1 MNRCM
6 ARLVIRIIEKCDSDW
21 RCNDWLGLI
30 SGWMVFLDCLIGFQ
44 LNALDWLSAHGG
56 DWLSVTILFS
66 DCRKC
71 GYDRFNIFF
80 GGGAAS
86 GAV

>member
-30 SGWMVFLDCLIGFQ
+30 TGWMVFLDCLIGYQ
-44 LNALDWLSAHGG
+44 LMGMIDYLL
-56 DWLSVTILFS
+56 TILFS
-66 DCRKC
+66 GCMKC

-80 GGGAAS
+80 LGGQPLGLYEEM
-86 GAV
+86 

>member
-30 SGWMVFLDCLIGFQ
+30 TGWMVFLDCLIGYQ
-44 LNALDWLSAHGG
+44 LNALDWLSAYG
-56 DWLSVTILFS
+56 D
-66 DCRKC
+66 D
-71 GYDRFNIFF
+71 
-80 GGGAAS
+80 
-86 GAV
+86 

>member
-30 SGWMVFLDCLIGFQ
+30 TGWMVFLDSLIGYQ
-44 LNALDWLSAHGG
+44 LMGVIGYLLLSCIPIAGNVVMTS
-56 DWLSVTILFS
+56 L
-66 DCRKC
+66 
-71 GYDRFNIFF
+71 IFYPF
-80 GGGAAS
+80 FVGGAAS

>member
-30 SGWMVFLDCLIGFQ
+30 SGWMVFLDCLIGYQ
-44 LNALDWLSAHGG
+44 LMGMIGYLLLSCFPVAGNVV
-56 DWLSVTILFS
+56 VTGLIF
-66 DCRKC
+66 
-71 GYDRFNIFF
+71 YPFF
-80 GGGAAS
+80 GMGQPLGLYEEM
-86 GAV
+86 